1 MKYELSFLIPN
12 LGLREKEEL
21 IQKIEE
27 EINSLDGKIEE
38 KFLEKKFFARP
49 VEKQRDGFLG
59 VIIFTI
65 EAQNLKNLR
74 KNLNSNK
81 NILKTM
87 IEKKKKIAKQTSRLE
102 KLRKPK
108 TPFLDIKEPHEV
120 KKAKVKIED
129 LDQKLEEILE

>member
-12 LGLREKEEL
+12 LGPKEKEEL
-21 IQKIEE
+21 LQKVEK
-27 EINSLDGKIEE
+27 EINSLEGKIEE
-38 KFLEKKFFARP
+38 KFIEKKFFARL
-49 VEKQRDGFLG
+49 VEKQKDGFLG

-87 IEKKKKIAKQTSRLE
+87 IEKKKKMAKQTSRFE
-102 KLRKPK
+102 KLIKPR
-108 TPFLDIKEPHEV
+108 TPILDANEQHEV